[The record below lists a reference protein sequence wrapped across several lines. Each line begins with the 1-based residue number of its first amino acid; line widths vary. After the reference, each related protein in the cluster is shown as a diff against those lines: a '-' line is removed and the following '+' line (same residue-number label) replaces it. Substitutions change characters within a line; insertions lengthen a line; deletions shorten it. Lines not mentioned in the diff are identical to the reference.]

1 VRRNY
6 TTKNDICGMY
16 EAVAFPVSVCEI
28 VARSRPLRHT
38 LLSEHRPQL
47 GIILPCSNTS
57 PHTHTNMNI
66 KPGNPEQRVTSCPI
80 RAQGD
85 SLLSPE
91 AF

>member
-1 VRRNY
+1 
-6 TTKNDICGMY
+6 MY

-57 PHTHTNMNI
+57 PHTHTQTWI
-66 KPGNPEQRVTSCPI
+66 
-80 RAQGD
+80 
-85 SLLSPE
+85 
-91 AF
+91 

>member
-1 VRRNY
+1 
-6 TTKNDICGMY
+6 MY

-57 PHTHTNMNI
+57 PHTHTHKHEYKTW
-66 KPGNPEQRVTSCPI
+66 KPWTESDILSNQSSRRFP
-80 RAQGD
+80 
-85 SLLSPE
+85 SLSWGLLTFCFLYP
-91 AF
+91 FV